1 MRAAAG
7 ALDELDANL
16 RECRIREHGAQHS
29 NRAPGERARALSLN
43 TRQTLVII
51 PLLPGS
57 SAQHVSATGFELL
70 TSVCVCVCVCV
81 CVYGQEVW
89 FEKRALPP
97 MAISTWVSELIC
109 AAAAT
114 TFKKGSFH
122 HFSPMR

>member
-43 TRQTLVII
+43 TRQTLVIM
-51 PLLPGS
+51 PLVPTS
-57 SAQHVSATGFELL
+57 SPS
-70 TSVCVCVCVCV
+70 
-81 CVYGQEVW
+81 
-89 FEKRALPP
+89 
-97 MAISTWVSELIC
+97 AISTWVSELIC